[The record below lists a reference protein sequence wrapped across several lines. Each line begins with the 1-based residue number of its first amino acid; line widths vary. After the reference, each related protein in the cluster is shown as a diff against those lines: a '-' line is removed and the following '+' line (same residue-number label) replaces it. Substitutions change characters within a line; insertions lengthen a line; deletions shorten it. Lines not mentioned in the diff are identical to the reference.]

1 MPLASNQKPTHTTM
15 QHHDP
20 NLECFKELE
29 IIKSKIA
36 TLQEAPGEFPNQL
49 RSWEARREEIRNQLI
64 LANQGLVQSNA
75 RKYVGYGLDFHD
87 LVQEGLIGLIKA
99 IERFDYRKGW
109 KLSTYAQQWI
119 MQAMMRALSKQSR
132 TIRIPEDRLSEMRK
146 LKRVTE
152 RIRKEFESEPTPEDI
167 AWEMKI
173 SVSKVRDLLALEGQ
187 TISMHTPV
195 GDSGDATIIDFTADP
210 SEVDPGRDMDFSLKS
225 KWLMESLE
233 TLTEREREV
242 FVLRHGLCNKESQSL
257 VEIGVRFGVCKERIR
272 QIENAA
278 YHKVALFVG
287 SKDGNGFLKSVR
299 EAAVLKNQ
307 AMQENHIP
315 AKTMPMEPKRG
326 VITRKKGKND
336 NPNHHIWLNNGTWF
350 CKFKVHSAEGRPKM
364 INKSLKTHSEEE
376 ARIRRDQMMS
386 TYDAPCHDVAA

>member
-1 MPLASNQKPTHTTM
+1 M
-15 QHHDP
+15 QHHDQ

-29 IIKSKIA
+29 IIESKIA
-36 TLQEAPGEFPNQL
+36 ALQEAPGEFPDQL
-49 RSWEARREEIRNQLI
+49 RGWETRREKIRNQLI
-64 LANQGLVQSNA
+64 LANQGLA
-75 RKYVGYGLDFHD
+75 RSLAGKYVGYGLDFHD
-87 LVQEGLIGLIKA
+87 LVQEGLIALIKV
-99 IERFDYRKGW
+99 IERFDYRKGC

-132 TIRIPEDRLSEMRK
+132 TIRIPEDRLSEIRK
-146 LKRVTE
+146 LKVITE
-152 RIRKEFESEPTPEDI
+152 RIRKKIECEPTPEDI
-167 AWEMKI
+167 AWEMNI
-173 SVSKVRDLLALEGQ
+173 PVSKVRDLLALEEQ
-187 TISMHTPV
+187 TTSMHTPV
-195 GDSGDATIIDFTADP
+195 GDSGDATIIDFIGDP
-210 SEVDPGRDMDFSLKS
+210 SELDPGHDMDFALRS

-242 FVLRHGLCNKESQSL
+242 FVLRHGLCNKESQTL

-278 YHKVALFVG
+278 YNKVASFVG
-287 SKDGNGFLKSVR
+287 SKDGDGFLKSVK

-307 AMQENHIP
+307 AKNENHIA

-350 CKFKVHSAEGRPKM
+350 CKFKIHSVDGRPQR

-386 TYDAPCHDVAA
+386 TYDAPCQDVAA